1 MLKYTVVRLGL
12 FAVCFGIVWAVW
24 LRGLDSDFGSL
35 IRSYPDQMFWGLVI
49 AAVSSMAVSFFALRQ
64 MREDISTGINERVNR
79 RLSAKGADTD
89 SANLA
94 SAPRRRS
101 AADDDA
107 DAEDAEAD
115 SAGVSGVSEG

>member
-49 AAVSSMAVSFFALRQ
+49 AAVTSMAVSFFALRQ

-79 RLSAKGADTD
+79 RLSAKGGDTD
-89 SANLA
+89 PA
-94 SAPRRRS
+94 SSEGAQRRRS

-115 SAGVSGVSEG
+115 SQP

>member
-12 FAVCFGIVWAVW
+12 FAVCYGIVWAVW

-35 IRSYPDQMFWGLVI
+35 ILTHPDQMFWGLVI

-64 MREDISTGINERVNR
+64 MRDDISDGINERVNR
-79 RLSAKGADTD
+79 RLSAKAAAD
-89 SANLA
+89 AA
-94 SAPRRRS
+94 EAAHHPQRRRS
-101 AADDDA
+101 AADADA

-115 SAGVSGVSEG
+115 RA

>member
-1 MLKYTVVRLGL
+1 MLKYTVVRLQL

-24 LRGLDSDFGSL
+24 LRGLDGDFGSL

-89 SANLA
+89 SAN
-94 SAPRRRS
+94 PRARRG
-101 AADDDA
+101 AARLPTTTPMPRTPKPTPNP
-107 DAEDAEAD
+107 
-115 SAGVSGVSEG
+115 